1 MKFDAN
7 FWAAVAALGGVAAA
21 VAAIVTATIAAKT
34 LSAMRQDSLDR
45 SRPVMIA
52 ELRPG
57 VLTRNAELHITNQ
70 GLSVARNVEVTFAP
84 PIAPHCPGKELSE
97 CEHIVHFIAERYAR
111 PIPVIAPGADLDN
124 LYQDAEDNDEPV
136 PDNFFVTLKYEDD
149 REREYGDTFELSM
162 TLLRKQSGAYPSTSG
177 EAGERRRLVK
187 AVEHIARGVGRA

>member
-97 CEHIVHFIAERYAR
+97 CEHIVHFIASGTQGQFLSSRQ
-111 PIPVIAPGADLDN
+111 AP
-124 LYQDAEDNDEPV
+124 
-136 PDNFFVTLKYEDD
+136 T
-149 REREYGDTFELSM
+149 
-162 TLLRKQSGAYPSTSG
+162 STTCIRMPRTTTSPFPTTSS
-177 EAGERRRLVK
+177 
-187 AVEHIARGVGRA
+187 